1 MVAYSFNPA
10 QYAPSYGGG
19 DSLPPGKHPVVV
31 SKVHL
36 QPTKDGQNG
45 FMALTLTAID
55 GPNKGG
61 SKTDRLNLHHTNA
74 DTVRIANQQLSAYC
88 AVMGITGPWQDTD
101 VLMNKPFVAEIVQQ
115 AGNDRYTDVTAL
127 YTIDGRTVQEAA
139 QNPPQNTGNAPAGFG
154 ASGNMPNNQG
164 GGFGGNNQGGGGN
177 PSGGGWGAGA
187 GGSQGAGSS
196 APGNGGGQGGGW
208 QAAPGADA
216 GGGQG
221 GGSGGGGGWGGGAPA
236 GGGNQG
242 GGWQQNNGGNGGN
255 AGGGG
260 WGQQA

>member
-10 QYAPSYGGG
+10 QFAPSYGGG

-61 SKTDRLNLHHTNA
+61 SKTDRLNLHHTNQ

-101 VLMNKPFVAEIVQQ
+101 VLMNKPFVVEIVQQ

-127 YTIDGRTVQEAA
+127 YTMDGRSVQEAA
-139 QNPPQNTGNAPAGFG
+139 QNPPQSQGNAPAGFG
-154 ASGNMPNNQG
+154 ASGNTP
-164 GGFGGNNQGGGGN
+164 NNQGGGGN

-187 GGSQGAGSS
+187 GGSPGAGSP
-196 APGNGGGQGGGW
+196 AGGNGGGWQMANGADTGNQGGGN
-208 QAAPGADA
+208 QGGAPA
-216 GGGQG
+216 GGGWG
-221 GGSGGGGGWGGGAPA
+221 GGAAAGGGAPA
-236 GGGNQG
+236 GGG
-242 GGWQQNNGGNGGN
+242 GWQQG
-255 AGGGG
+255 AGGGGGSG

>member
-61 SKTDRLNLHHTNA
+61 SKTDRLNLHHTNP

-88 AVMGITGPWQDTD
+88 AVMGVTGPWQDTD

-115 AGNDRYTDVTAL
+115 PGNDRYTDVTAL

-164 GGFGGNNQGGGGN
+164 GGGN

-187 GGSQGAGSS
+187 GGSQGAGSN
-196 APGNGGGQGGGW
+196 APGNGGGGGW

-216 GGGQG
+216 GGGNQ
-221 GGSGGGGGWGGGAPA
+221 GGGAPA
-236 GGGNQG
+236 GGGWGGGNAGGGAPANQG
-242 GGWQQNNGGNGGN
+242 GGWQQNNT
-255 AGGGG
+255 GGGGGSG

>member
-19 DSLPPGKHPVVV
+19 DTLGVGKHPVVV

-55 GPNKGG
+55 GPQKGS

-101 VLMNKPFVAEIVQQ
+101 VLMNKPFVAKIVQQ
-115 AGNDRYTDVTAL
+115 PGNDRYTDVTAL

-139 QNPPQNTGNAPAGFG
+139 QNPPQNTGNAPQGFN
-154 ASGNMPNNQG
+154 ASGNTPQNNQG
-164 GGFGGNNQGGGGN
+164 GGAPSGGGWGAPNNGGGSPQGGQPQGGGWQMANGADTGNNGGNQGGT
-177 PSGGGWGAGA
+177 PSGGGGWGAGA
-187 GGSQGAGSS
+187 GS
-196 APGNGGGQGGGW
+196 GGGQPQGGAGGW
-208 QAAPGADA
+208 Q
-216 GGGQG
+216 Q
-221 GGSGGGGGWGGGAPA
+221 GGGGGGGSP
-236 GGGNQG
+236 
-242 GGWQQNNGGNGGN
+242 
-255 AGGGG
+255 G
-260 WGQQA
+260 WGQGA